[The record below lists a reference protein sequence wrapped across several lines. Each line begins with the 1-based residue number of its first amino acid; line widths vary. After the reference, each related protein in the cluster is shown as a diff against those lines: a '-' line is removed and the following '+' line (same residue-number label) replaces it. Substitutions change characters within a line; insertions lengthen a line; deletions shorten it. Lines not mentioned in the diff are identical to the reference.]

1 MMRPAS
7 SGLVIALASAMSFA
21 AACSFGGSQD
31 HTQDPQPDAATAAH
45 CGDGVCAASEVSSCP
60 VDCGNGSNQ
69 GSGSGNLTCNNN
81 GSCENGETAQ
91 SCPADCGTGSG
102 SGGGGS
108 GTCDTNELTICALCL
123 AADPSGAACAIAG
136 YTADECNACLA
147 GGLGSGFGDLAC
159 DGGAADGTCEADE
172 SNATC
177 PSDCP

>member
-60 VDCGNGSNQ
+60 ADCGNGSNQ

-108 GTCDTNELTICALCL
+108 GNLDCNDQNTQI
-123 AADPSGAACAIAG
+123 ACFACIAG
-136 YTADECNACLA
+136 LGCTGVTEADCEACLT
-147 GGLGSGFGDLAC
+147 GGLGSGFGDLGC
-159 DGGAADGTCEADE
+159 DGGAADGTCEPDE